1 MGTYAERAN
10 AKRDGDAQQVVS
22 AAIENIGTS
31 EHRNI
36 GTSEHRNIGTA
47 EQRNSGT
54 AEQRNSGTN
63 EPVPV
68 QRTKRGTNSG
78 LLKSEH

>member
-22 AAIENIGTS
+22 AAIANS
-31 EHRNI
+31 
-36 GTSEHRNIGTA
+36 GTA

-54 AEQRNSGTN
+54 AEQRNERAGACAAHKAWN
-63 EPVPV
+63 QFRIVKE
-68 QRTKRGTNSG
+68 RTLG
-78 LLKSEH
+78 KS